1 MTLPDAAN
9 SAAGRD
15 ALLEELLLKE
25 AVSDFFISEYDLLDR
40 RELSTWLDLFAEDAV
55 YTVPLQRNVKYGQW
69 DRENGMGPLDTAW
82 FADTKDTLLQR
93 VEQLQTGVHW
103 AEEPVSRSAH
113 LVTNVRILGRSP
125 EHGPAQTVSTRCRIL
140 VYRNRLER
148 EVDFFVGI
156 REDKLRRRDANWE
169 IVERTVFLE
178 QNVLLAK
185 NLTLFF

>member
-1 MTLPDAAN
+1 LTDE
-9 SAAGRD
+9 
-15 ALLEELLLKE
+15 LERLLLKDSIAE
-25 AVSDFFISEYDLLDR
+25 FFELEYDLLDR
-40 RELSTWLDLFAEDAV
+40 RELDAWLALFAEDAV
-55 YTVPLQRNVKYGQW
+55 YSVPLQRNVKFDALERADLRGA
-69 DRENGMGPLDTAW
+69 LDTAW
-82 FADTKDTLLQR
+82 FSDTKDTLMQR

-113 LVTNVRILGRSP
+113 LVTNVRVVQRSP
-125 EHGPAQTVSTRCRIL
+125 KSGPAQTVSTRCRIL

-148 EVDFFVGI
+148 EVDLFVGI
-156 REDKLRRRDANWE
+156 REDKLRRRDEKWE

>member
-1 MTLPDAAN
+1 MTATGQDQ
-9 SAAGRD
+9 
-15 ALLEELLLKE
+15 LERLLLKE
-25 AVSDFFISEYDLLDR
+25 SVFEFFIAEYDLLDR
-40 RELSTWLDLFAEDAV
+40 RELSEWLALFADDAI
-55 YTVPLQRNVKYGQW
+55 YTVPLQRNVKY
-69 DRENGMGPLDTAW
+69 DHLERENTLGPLDTAW

-93 VEQLQTGVHW
+93 VEQIQTGVHW

-113 LVTNVRILGRSP
+113 LVTNVRIVERSP
-125 EHGPAQTVSTRCRIL
+125 EHGEAQTVSTRCRIL

-148 EVDFFVGI
+148 EVDLFVGI
-156 REDKLRRRDANWE
+156 REDKLRRRAATWE

>member
-1 MTLPDAAN
+1 MAA
-9 SAAGRD
+9 SEE
-15 ALLEELLLKE
+15 LLERLLLKE
-25 AVSDFFISEYDLLDR
+25 SIEEFFIAEYDLLDR
-40 RELSTWLDLFAEDAV
+40 HDLSAWVELFAEDAA
-55 YTVPLQRNVKYGQW
+55 YTVPLQRNVKAGTS
-69 DRENGMGPLDTAW
+69 DGTMLGPLDTAW
-82 FADTKDTLLQR
+82 FADTKDTLSQR
-93 VEQLQTGVHW
+93 VEQIQTGVHW

-113 LVTNVRILGRSP
+113 LVTNVRVLERAP

-148 EVDFFVGI
+148 EVDLFVGM
-156 REDKLRRRDANWE
+156 REDKLRRRGASWE

>member
-1 MTLPDAAN
+1 LTATTATE
-9 SAAGRD
+9 REE
-15 ALLEELLLKE
+15 LLERLLLKE
-25 AVSDFFISEYDLLDR
+25 SIEEFFATEYDLLDR
-40 RELSTWLDLFAEDAV
+40 RELSEWLTLFADDAV
-55 YTVPLQRNVKYGQW
+55 YTVPLQRNVKHGSGESES
-69 DRENGMGPLDTAW
+69 RLGALDTAW

-93 VEQLQTGVHW
+93 VEQIQTGVHW

-113 LVTNVRILGRSP
+113 LVTNVRVVERSP
-125 EHGPAQTVSTRCRIL
+125 ESGPAQTVSTRCRIL

-148 EVDFFVGI
+148 EVDLFVGI
-156 REDKLRRRDANWE
+156 REDTLRRRGAGWE

>member
-1 MTLPDAAN
+1 MTSTREAETL
-9 SAAGRD
+9 AGD
-15 ALLEELLLKE
+15 SELLERLLLKE
-25 AVSDFFISEYDLLDR
+25 SISEFFAAEYDLLDR
-40 RELSTWLDLFAEDAV
+40 RELGAWLDLFAEDTS
-55 YTVPLQRNVKYGQW
+55 YTVPLQRNVKFGQW
-69 DRENGMGPLDTAW
+69 GHENALGVLDTAW
-82 FADTKDTLLQR
+82 FADTKDTLSQR

-113 LVTNVRILGRSP
+113 LVTNVRVLERSP
-125 EHGPAQTVSTRCRIL
+125 QRGAAQTVSTRCRIL

-148 EVDFFVGI
+148 EVDLFVGI
-156 REDKLRRRDANWE
+156 REDKMRRRGATWE

>member
-1 MTLPDAAN
+1 LTSTQVDEE
-9 SAAGRD
+9 
-15 ALLEELLLKE
+15 LERLLLKE
-25 AVSDFFISEYDLLDR
+25 SICEFFAAEYDLLDR
-40 RELSTWLDLFAEDAV
+40 RELSAWLELFAEDAV
-55 YTVPLQRNVKYGQW
+55 YTVPLQRNVKFDQLHNETARGT
-69 DRENGMGPLDTAW
+69 LDTAW

-113 LVTNVRILGRSP
+113 LVTNVRVLERSP

-148 EVDFFVGI
+148 EVDIFVGI
-156 REDKLRRRDANWE
+156 REDKLRRREANWE

>member
-1 MTLPDAAN
+1 LT
-9 SAAGRD
+9 SAGARED
-15 ALLEELLLKE
+15 MLEQLLLKE
-25 AVSDFFISEYDLLDR
+25 SVAEFFAAEYDLLDR
-40 RELSTWLDLFAEDAV
+40 HELSAWLALFAEDAV
-55 YTVPLQRNVKYGQW
+55 YTVPLQRNVKAGSR
-69 DRENGMGPLDTAW
+69 DPEALLGPLDTAW

-93 VEQLQTGVHW
+93 VEQIETGVHW

-113 LVTNVRILGRSP
+113 LITNVRVLERMP
-125 EHGPAQTVSTRCRIL
+125 ERGPAETVSTRCRIL

-156 REDKLRRRDANWE
+156 REDRLRRRGTSWE

-185 NLTLFF
+185 NLTVFF

>member
-1 MTLPDAAN
+1 LTSTQVDEE
-9 SAAGRD
+9 
-15 ALLEELLLKE
+15 LERLLLKE
-25 AVSDFFISEYDLLDR
+25 SVAEFFATEYDLLDR
-40 RELSTWLDLFAEDAV
+40 RELNAWLDLFAEDAV
-55 YTVPLQRNVKYGQW
+55 YTVPLQRNVKFDQLQNETALGT
-69 DRENGMGPLDTAW
+69 LDTAW

-113 LVTNVRILGRSP
+113 LVTNVRILERSP
-125 EHGPAQTVSTRCRIL
+125 AHGPAQTVSTRCRIL

-148 EVDFFVGI
+148 EVDLFVGI
-156 REDKLRRRDANWE
+156 REDKLRRRGANWE

>member
-1 MTLPDAAN
+1 M
-9 SAAGRD
+9 
-15 ALLEELLLKE
+15 
-25 AVSDFFISEYDLLDR
+25 
-40 RELSTWLDLFAEDAV
+40 
-55 YTVPLQRNVKYGQW
+55 QRNVKY
-69 DRENGMGPLDTAW
+69 DHLERENALGPLDTAW
-82 FADTKDTLLQR
+82 FADTKDTLSQR
-93 VEQLQTGVHW
+93 VEQIQTGVHW

-113 LVTNVRILGRSP
+113 LVTNVRIVSRSP

-148 EVDFFVGI
+148 EVDLFVGI
-156 REDKLRRRDANWE
+156 REDRLRRRGATWE

>member
-1 MTLPDAAN
+1 MISTSNAA
-9 SAAGRD
+9 RD
-15 ALLEELLLKE
+15 ELLEQLLLKE
-25 AVSDFFISEYDLLDR
+25 SVSEFFAAEYDMLDR
-40 RELSTWLDLFAEDAV
+40 RELDEWLALFAEDAV
-55 YTVPLQRNVKYGQW
+55 YTVPLQRNVKHGSA
-69 DRENGMGPLDTAW
+69 DHESLLGPLDTAW

-93 VEQLQTGVHW
+93 VEQIQTGVHW

-113 LVTNVRILGRSP
+113 LVTNVRILERSP

-156 REDKLRRRDANWE
+156 REDTLRRRETSWE
-169 IVERTVFLE
+169 IVQRTVFLE

>member
-1 MTLPDAAN
+1 LTTVEREDVLD
-9 SAAGRD
+9 R
-15 ALLEELLLKE
+15 LLLRE
-25 AVSDFFISEYDLLDR
+25 SVEEFFSAEYDLLDR
-40 RELSTWLDLFAEDAV
+40 RDLSAWIALFADGV
-55 YTVPLQRNVKYGQW
+55 SYRVPLQRNVKFDQQ
-69 DRENGMGPLDTAW
+69 DKENMLGDLDTAW
-82 FADTKDTLLQR
+82 FADTKDTLVAR

-113 LVTNVRILGRSP
+113 LVTNVRILDRSP
-125 EHGPAQTVSTRCRIL
+125 ERGPADTVRTRCRIL

-148 EVDFFVGI
+148 EVDLFVGI
-156 REDKLRRRDANWE
+156 REDTLRRRDASWE

>member
-1 MTLPDAAN
+1 VTSTQVDEE
-9 SAAGRD
+9 
-15 ALLEELLLKE
+15 LERLLLKE
-25 AVSDFFISEYDLLDR
+25 SVSEFFAAEYDLLDR
-40 RELSTWLDLFAEDAV
+40 RELNAWLDLFAEDAV
-55 YTVPLQRNVKYGQW
+55 YTVPLQRNVKFDQLQNATARGT
-69 DRENGMGPLDTAW
+69 LDTAW

-113 LVTNVRILGRSP
+113 LVTNVRIVERSP
-125 EHGPAQTVSTRCRIL
+125 GHGPAQTVSTRCRIL

-148 EVDFFVGI
+148 EVDLFVGI
-156 REDKLRRRDANWE
+156 REDKLRRREGNWE